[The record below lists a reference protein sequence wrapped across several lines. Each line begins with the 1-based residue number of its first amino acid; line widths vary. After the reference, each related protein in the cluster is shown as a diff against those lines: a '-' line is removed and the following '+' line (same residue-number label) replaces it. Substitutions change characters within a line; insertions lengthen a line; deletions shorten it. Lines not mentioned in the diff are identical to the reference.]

1 MRVCA
6 DRAAQLRITGI
17 TEAGAVLAAQAHD
30 VDGERRIEQREDSE
44 ISCRD
49 RWPLHVRR
57 LSVLFEHDLSRKT
70 GTCFSGSCANLI
82 LLGQTQ

>member
-17 TEAGAVLAAQAHD
+17 TEAGAALAAQAHD

-49 RWPLHVRR
+49 RRPLNVRP
-57 LSVLFEHDLSRKT
+57 LSVLFE
-70 GTCFSGSCANLI
+70 LI
-82 LLGQTQ
+82 FLEKPEPAFPDHALI